1 MFEKEEEDSLNVR
14 QIYENADDY
23 YEREHE
29 TLEALLD
36 ISDWK
41 ELITTIYKDGE
52 YSGYIRGAMER
63 L

>member
-1 MFEKEEEDSLNVR
+1 MVDNVR

-29 TLEALLD
+29 TLEALVADLFRFQEA
-36 ISDWK
+36 SDWK
-41 ELITTIYKDGE
+41 ELIKTIYQDGE

>member
-1 MFEKEEEDSLNVR
+1 MVDNVR

-41 ELITTIYKDGE
+41 ELITTIYQDGE